1 MTPSTNS
8 NPHQPGKSWVVIND
22 DDGSFNITLHLGF
35 GKKKLDNYQFTTIVV
50 GLIALL
56 VVTAI
61 SCGMNNL
68 CKRRDSEEDQE
79 TSSLGNSAMVYN
91 GLNKEERCGL

>member
-1 MTPSTNS
+1 MMMEVLILLYLWDLVRRNWIISEFTP
-8 NPHQPGKSWVVIND
+8 IMA
-22 DDGSFNITLHLGF
+22 
-35 GKKKLDNYQFTTIVV
+35 

-61 SCGMNNL
+61 SCGMNNF

-79 TSSLGNSAMVYN
+79 TSSLGYGTLIIIVQDMLSLFCV
-91 GLNKEERCGL
+91 LDL